1 MKLTT
6 KENGKDF
13 LGLILQECEMASA
26 NAKLTQKETLR
37 LRLIGEELVGMLP
50 ELLSFT
56 NGEFWIEPYG
66 KKIELH
72 ISLIPNENLT
82 FDKRDKILSISSDGK
97 NASEVGI
104 MSKLKNAI
112 EFMLIDY
119 ENAVKYASPFYDY
132 GIATDSMPTAP
143 VWSLI
148 NYRDNVNKEKDEK
161 WDELEKSI
169 IANIAD
175 DVTVGLQGN
184 KVEITVKKSF

>member
-1 MKLTT
+1 MKITT

-13 LGLILQECEMASA
+13 LDLILQECEMAAA
-26 NAKLTQKETLR
+26 NAKLTEKETMR

-72 ISLIPNENLT
+72 LSLVPNENLD
-82 FDKRDKILSISSDGK
+82 FEKREKILAISSDGK
-97 NASEVGI
+97 NASASGV
-104 MSKLKNAI
+104 MSKIKIAI

-119 ENAVKYASPFYDY
+119 ENTVKVAAPFFDYGFTSDTVPASPMW
-132 GIATDSMPTAP
+132 T
-143 VWSLI
+143 LI